1 MFVALE
7 KLFTLHNAMLLESR
21 LIKVFFV
28 YFTTIFIIYMFSST
42 KQTYTVRPWLYIELC
57 VTFFIEVAILRFE
70 MFNMEEKTWIVNLL
84 RTVFLLVASLQL
96 LYAVCTYRDYDVLNH
111 HMLLMLM
118 ERINGMQ
125 TQNKLSWDDSDS
137 EVDWTSWIDTEL
149 SEDVED
155 PDFVLP
161 EEVGENSITT
171 ASTSRRYNLRHR
183 PIVK

>member
-1 MFVALE
+1 MDR
-7 KLFTLHNAMLLESR
+7 KLIADSVLTCCFSSASIRSLHIQVKPSQNFKMKPQLINDKPIQLKMLLEN
-21 LIKVFFV
+21 
-28 YFTTIFIIYMFSST
+28 
-42 KQTYTVRPWLYIELC
+42 C
-57 VTFFIEVAILRFE
+57 
-70 MFNMEEKTWIVNLL
+70 
-84 RTVFLLVASLQL
+84 
-96 LYAVCTYRDYDVLNH
+96 RDYDVLNH

-161 EEVGENSITT
+161 EQVGENSITT